1 MATKSRVVAP
11 KENVLS
17 VRALNRATL
26 ARQFLLKR
34 ESVAPLAVIERLAG
48 MQNQWP
54 RSPFVGLWS
63 RLKTFRR
70 EELLDLLAS
79 KKAVRGTMY
88 RGTIHLMSA
97 KDYRQ
102 FRPVVQSLL
111 TRGML
116 AIVNKRFVDV
126 EIESIVK
133 SAHAFL
139 SKAPRTF
146 DATRDHLV
154 TLFPNTNDRAMGYI
168 TRMMLPLVMVPTSA
182 TWGFPTAS
190 EFGLAEKW
198 LGKPVDKESGAGA
211 LILRYLAAFGP
222 ATVAD
227 AQTWSGLQGLKAEFE
242 LLRPK
247 LVALRD
253 ERGRELFDLPDA
265 PRPAEDV
272 AAPLRF
278 LPDFDN
284 LLLGHQDR
292 TRVIADKDKA
302 QIFRAGL
309 RVEPSV
315 LVDGF
320 AAASWKVGRKK
331 STATLAID
339 PFAKLSKSVRTEM
352 EDEAERLVRFMEP
365 DAVAFAVTFAR

>member
-1 MATKSRVVAP
+1 MATKSRVAAP
-11 KENVLS
+11 NENVLS

-34 ESVAPLAVIERLAG
+34 ESVPPLAVIERLAG
-48 MQNQWP
+48 MQSQWP

-70 EELLDLLAS
+70 EELLGLLTS

-88 RGTIHLMSA
+88 RGTIHLVSA

-102 FRPVVQSLL
+102 FRPVLQPLL
-111 TRGML
+111 TKGML

-126 EIESIVK
+126 EIDEIVK
-133 SAHAFL
+133 SAHSFL
-139 SKAPRTF
+139 SKAPCTF
-146 DATRDHLV
+146 EATRQQLV
-154 TLFPNTNDRAMGYI
+154 TLYPKTNDRAMGYI
-168 TRMMLPLVMVPTSA
+168 TRMMLPLVMIPTDA

-198 LGKPVDKESGAGA
+198 LGKPVDKETGTGA
-211 LILRYLAAFGP
+211 LIRRYLTAFGP
-222 ATVAD
+222 GSVAD

-247 LVALRD
+247 LVVLRD

-265 PRPAEDV
+265 PRPDGDV
-272 AAPLRF
+272 PAPLRF

-292 TRVIADKDKA
+292 TRVIADADKPG
-302 QIFRAGL
+302 IFRAGL

-320 AAASWKVGRKK
+320 AAASWKVERKK
-331 STATLAID
+331 AVATLAID
-339 PFAKLSKSVRTEM
+339 PFAKLSKAVRTEM
-352 EDEAERLVRFMEP
+352 EGEAERLVRFMEP
-365 DAVAFAVTFAR
+365 DAGTFAVTFAR